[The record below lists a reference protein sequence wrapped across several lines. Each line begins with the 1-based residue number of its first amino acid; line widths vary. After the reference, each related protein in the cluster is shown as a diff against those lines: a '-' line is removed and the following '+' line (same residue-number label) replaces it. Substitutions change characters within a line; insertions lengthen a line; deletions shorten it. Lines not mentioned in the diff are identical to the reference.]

1 MKKVVRE
8 ILEAIV
14 NCESEEEENT
24 ILYTIGKAFE
34 DEKIIWKDH
43 ELLIGILYK
52 EKQY

>member
-14 NCESEEEENT
+14 ACGSASDESAVLKM
-24 ILYTIGKAFE
+24 IDIAF
-34 DEKIIWKDH
+34 DHDKISWKDH

>member
-1 MKKVVRE
+1 MKKVIRE

-14 NCESEEEENT
+14 ACESENDENVALKM
-24 ILYTIGKAFE
+24 INVAF
-34 DEKIIWKDH
+34 DHDKISWKDH